1 MKGWQKVMYIL
12 LCVFPCS
19 CRGRRFSDWRQA
31 RCCTE
36 ATLSVQ
42 TRPLRYR
49 ESDYT
54 GNTMSV
60 QIYIFYNTS
69 IQLTQKNL
77 LGVVSSERSCTFDL
91 FACATVKR
99 ALANSPQRQ
108 CAKRQKWQGK
118 KNRETWRMGRNLLCS
133 LTESQNLQVRS
144 FAKQIEK
151 QTCLHVVFPAEII
164 RNEGRETKASE

>member
-118 KNRETWRMGRNLLCS
+118 KIGKLEEWVEICFARWLNHKTCKSDR
-133 LTESQNLQVRS
+133 SQNKLRSKLVCMSYFLQ
-144 FAKQIEK
+144 K
-151 QTCLHVVFPAEII
+151 
-164 RNEGRETKASE
+164 